1 MISNDINNAWAT
13 IVPLLRKFEFVAV
26 QDIVGLTGF
35 DRQTLLRLGIDQDRW
50 NNESTSVELL
60 VKQIEEH
67 YLKFAE
73 DEKLRFLNIVIEEIL
88 SGNHKLQGNF
98 SHEKRDLK
106 KKLEYY
112 LERLGWQLIDNK
124 VLAIVVLDQSDLKE
138 LNPSARDDLIK
149 AATKFRDG
157 DLSGAISSACAA
169 VDSVTA
175 RVYQDNNL
183 GDSSNSQ
190 SFQEKCNKSLKAI
203 GVFEAIDR
211 QLIEI
216 KWKESDIKQFKENLK
231 GTVSQ
236 AALVMQKLR
245 SDMSDAHGTKPVIK
259 PLVFDSIKWS
269 QIIVRLLSEKYD
281 N

>member
-1 MISNDINNAWAT
+1 MNNQDINSAWASVAP
-13 IVPLLRKFEFVAV
+13 ILRKYIFYDIR
-26 QDIVGLTGF
+26 DIVGLAGF
-35 DRQTLLRLGIDQDRW
+35 DMQILKDLGKDY
-50 NNESTSVELL
+50 NNWGKPNPSLL
-60 VKQIEEH
+60 VSEISDH
-67 YLKFAE
+67 FIGFTN
-73 DEKLRFLNIVIEEIL
+73 EKKHRFLNFVIEEIL
-88 SGNHKLQGNF
+88 SGKYDYGYGNDRYENLEESLQ
-98 SHEKRDLK
+98 S
-106 KKLEYY
+106 Y
-112 LERLGWQLIDNK
+112 LSRLGWQLIDNK
-124 VLAIVVLDQSDLKE
+124 VLPIEILELSDLNE
-138 LNPSARDDLIK
+138 LDPSAKDDLVK

-183 GDSSNSQ
+183 GDSSKSQ
-190 SFQEKCNKSLKAI
+190 SFQEKCNKSLKET

-211 QLIEI
+211 QLSEI
-216 KWKESDIKQFKENLK
+216 QWKEPDIKLFKENLK
-231 GTVSQ
+231 GIVSQ
-236 AALVMQKLR
+236 ASFVMQKLR

>member
-1 MISNDINNAWAT
+1 MISKDINNAWAA
-13 IVPLLRKFEFVAV
+13 IVPLLRKFEYVAV

-35 DRQTLLRLGIDQDRW
+35 DRQTLLRLGIDQDPW
-50 NNESTSVELL
+50 KNEYSSIELL

-67 YLKFAE
+67 YLKFAD

-88 SGNHKLQGNF
+88 SGNHKLQGDF

-138 LNPSARDDLIK
+138 LNPSAREDLVK
-149 AATKFRDG
+149 AAIKFRDG
-157 DLSGAISSACAA
+157 DLSGAVSSACAA

-183 GDSSNSQ
+183 GDSSKSQ
-190 SFQEKCNKSLKAI
+190 SFQEKCNKSLVAI

-211 QLIEI
+211 QLSEI
-216 KWKESDIKQFKENLK
+216 QWKEPDIKQFKENLK

-236 AALVMQKLR
+236 AAFVMQKLR

-259 PLVFDSIKWS
+259 PLVCDSIKWS